1 MVKGEVDGAWVPEPW
16 GARLDREAG
25 ASIFLDERDLWQ
37 GGQFATSLIIC
48 KSDYVENNP
57 QAARALIGA
66 HVDKTLWIN
75 EHKEEAIAQFNE
87 HVAEILG
94 AEFDERDLRASL
106 ARMEFTYDP
115 LEETVARSAQDA
127 YALDLLDE
135 EPDLQGMFNLEILN
149 DVLLERG
156 LDSI

>member
-1 MVKGEVDGAWVPEPW
+1 
-16 GARLDREAG
+16 
-25 ASIFLDERDLWQ
+25 
-37 GGQFATSLIIC
+37 
-48 KSDYVENNP
+48 
-57 QAARALIGA
+57 
-66 HVDKTLWIN
+66 
-75 EHKEEAIAQFNE
+75 
-87 HVAEILG
+87 
-94 AEFDERDLRASL
+94 
-106 ARMEFTYDP
+106 MEFTYDP